1 MNTEEKDNLMA
12 ELVSGEVDLGRLDG
26 VSSIIV
32 ERYELNNSVALHLII
47 YSNLIAFGFREH
59 EEAMELANKLI
70 SNYNSYELKELAITL
85 LGEEVVEYYKEL
97 IILDYKIL
105 SGPLAAM
112 LETMDRDLGK
122 VMEEF
127 KEGIDKVGE
136 LIPEDSQ

>member
-1 MNTEEKDNLMA
+1 MNKEEKDNLLA
-12 ELVSGEVDLGRLDG
+12 ELVSGEMDLGRLDG

>member
-1 MNTEEKDNLMA
+1 MNTKEKDNLLA
-12 ELVSGEVDLGRLDG
+12 ELVSGEMDLGRLDG

>member
-1 MNTEEKDNLMA
+1 MSTEEKDNLLA
-12 ELVSGEVDLGRLDG
+12 ELVSGEMDLGRLDG

-105 SGPLAAM
+105 SSPLAAM

>member
-1 MNTEEKDNLMA
+1 MNTEKKDNLLA
-12 ELVSGEVDLGRLDG
+12 ELVSGEMDLGRLDG

-70 SNYNSYELKELAITL
+70 SNYSSYELKELAITL

-105 SGPLAAM
+105 SSPLAAM

>member
-1 MNTEEKDNLMA
+1 MNKEEKDNLLA
-12 ELVSGEVDLGRLDG
+12 ELVSGEMDLGRLDG

-85 LGEEVVEYYKEL
+85 LGEEVVEYYREL